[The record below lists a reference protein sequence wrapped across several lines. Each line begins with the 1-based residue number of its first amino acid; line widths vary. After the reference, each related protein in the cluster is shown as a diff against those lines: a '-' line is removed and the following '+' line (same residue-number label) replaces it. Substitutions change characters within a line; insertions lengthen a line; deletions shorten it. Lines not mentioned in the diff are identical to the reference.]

1 MILSERTVKFTCDE
15 LVISPSCSSDD
26 RGTTPTRTWYCCI
39 SPNGLV
45 GGSQDTFRE
54 SSVPFSSKS
63 LTVMLS
69 MLTAV
74 GGSGKVSIEHSC
86 LLGVFLQNKVWFL
99 IGDSC
104 KNKYGT

>member
-99 IGDSC
+99 IGESC
-104 KNKYGT
+104 KKKYGT